1 MEDKDYYIRSKG
13 RKPDLIK
20 CNSNLIDD
28 GLNCIDSSI
37 CKRVNC
43 NDNNCIECIDN
54 NIIKKYED
62 RLHCNQN
69 EEKIN
74 DLCYKRCNSGYV
86 AKGSKCIK
94 GVDNVLT
101 NKILTYDNNSINI
114 NSDSNHLIMIH
125 HKFNQFTK
133 ATKNFFN
140 ENIIKN
146 KHIKDIIKFVKKNKW
161 QIITVVIIFILVIYN
176 IFLFATKTKAPIN
189 NNLIEIKNSEY
200 I

>member
-28 GLNCIDSSI
+28 GLNCIDSII

-86 AKGSKCIK
+86 AKGSKCVK
-94 GVDNVLT
+94 GVDNVLS

-114 NSDSNHLIMIH
+114 NSDSNYLKMIL
-125 HKFNQFTK
+125 HKFNEVTK
-133 ATKNFFN
+133 TTQKIFN

-146 KHIKDIIKFVKKNKW
+146 KTIKDIIKFVKKNKW
-161 QIITVVIIFILVIYN
+161 ATIFCLIIFILVIYN
-176 IFLFATKTKAPIN
+176 IFLLVTKNKALIN
-189 NNLIEIKNSEY
+189 NNLNENKNPEY